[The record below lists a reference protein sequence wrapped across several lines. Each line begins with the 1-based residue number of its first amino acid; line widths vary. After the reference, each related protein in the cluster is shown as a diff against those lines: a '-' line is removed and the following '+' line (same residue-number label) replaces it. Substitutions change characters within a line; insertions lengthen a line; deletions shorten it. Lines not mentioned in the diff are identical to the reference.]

1 MHMTKTL
8 RVIIY
13 IAIYA
18 FVSAGFLAMK
28 IYFKVEDG
36 HSYNISE
43 FKADIPGSLIMGLVP
58 MLIPIVFYYSVTKRR
73 KNTNIPVI

>member
-1 MHMTKTL
+1 MHITKTL

-13 IAIYA
+13 IVIYA

-43 FKADIPGSLIMGLVP
+43 FNADIPRALIMGLVP
-58 MLIPIVFYYSVTKRR
+58 TLIPIVFYFLVTKRR
-73 KNTNIPVI
+73 KNANMPSM